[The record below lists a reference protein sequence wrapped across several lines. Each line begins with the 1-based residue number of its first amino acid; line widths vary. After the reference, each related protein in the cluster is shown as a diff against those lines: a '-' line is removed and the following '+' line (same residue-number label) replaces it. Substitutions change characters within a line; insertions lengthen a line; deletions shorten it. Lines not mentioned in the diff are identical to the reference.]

1 LLHHFP
7 YATHMKR
14 SALWNSPA
22 FAMSAATLLLG
33 VNFWGLGPWI
43 GAHYGEVAGNI
54 TYIALRLLV
63 FIGLPAAVIS
73 RSETPRFR
81 AVTALAAVAF
91 TDQVLFKILFFHL
104 DHQSHP
110 EAWGSVDLRTFAMVT
125 LNSFILFCPIILVFG
140 GLGALLGQKIGRIAQ
155 GTP

>member
-1 LLHHFP
+1 
-7 YATHMKR
+7 MKR
-14 SALWNSPA
+14 SAFWNSPA
-22 FAMSAATLLLG
+22 FAMALATLLLG
-33 VNFWGLGPWI
+33 INFWALGPWI
-43 GAHYGEVAGNI
+43 GAQYGEVAGNI

-73 RSETPRFR
+73 RPDTPRFR

-104 DHQSHP
+104 DHQTHP

-140 GLGALLGQKIGRIAQ
+140 GLGALLGQKIGRKAQ
-155 GTP
+155 GAA